1 MTLKQVHPLAALLLA
16 TAFPAHAATDGTL
29 GPTSTGTFTASLEVT
44 GSSDQVQVI
53 GLTDFDFGSITASA
67 TQITPVPPQIDRL
80 CFNRSGPGNVLVTV
94 NQTNGSGGSGT
105 TLSNGS
111 SELGLN
117 LAIIDPGPGTGRTMA
132 NGAAVSMVQSGAG
145 CTISSDQDIAH
156 SMLLTPQPIPPASSA
171 TSGVFT
177 GQFTITVAPQ

>member
-1 MTLKQVHPLAALLLA
+1 MIKKHTAIFIAAALFAL
-16 TAFPAHAATDGTL
+16 PAATQAQSNTASG
-29 GPTSTGTFTASLEVT
+29 SFTFTLNPT
-44 GSSDQVQVI
+44 LPPGDQVQVV

-80 CFNRSGPGNVLVTV
+80 CFTRSGPGNVLVTV

-117 LAIIDPGPGTGRTMA
+117 LVIIDPGPGTGRTMA
-132 NGAAVSMVQSGAG
+132 NGAAVSMVQSGTG
-145 CTISSDQDIAH
+145 CTNSSGDDIAH